1 MNVRTL
7 PLLAAGL
14 LAVALPVLA
23 SDWPQW
29 RGPDRDDVSRE
40 TGLLKTWPKGGP
52 KLLWTFREAGA
63 GYSGPAVVGDRLYSL
78 GADDKS
84 DTIYALDVE
93 TGKKVWSTPIAPVSV
108 LDRGDGPRG
117 TATVD
122 GDLVYG
128 MTGQGVLICV
138 ERTTGKEKW
147 HKSLT
152 KDLGGNIM
160 ARQWGY
166 SESPLVD
173 GDKVVCTPGGKDG
186 TMAALDKMT
195 GAVVWR
201 SKGVTDS
208 AGFSSPIVA
217 EVGGVRQ
224 YIELTARG
232 VIGVDAKDG
241 KLLWRYEDSGFRTA
255 VIPTA
260 IFHDDCVFA
269 TSGYGAGCAFL
280 RLSPSDTGTKYEKIY
295 ANKNMVNHHGGVV
308 LFGENLYGY
317 SDGKGWVCLKFKTG
331 EVVWAE
337 KNALEKGSLT
347 CADGQLYC
355 YGENTGTVVLAEASP
370 TAWKENGR
378 FTIPEKSTI
387 RKAGGTKF
395 WTHPVVANGR
405 LYLRDQDLLF
415 CYDIKGAGAE

>member
-1 MNVRTL
+1 MNARTL

-14 LAVALPVLA
+14 LLTALSLRA

-52 KLLWTFREAGA
+52 KLLWTCREAGA

-84 DTIYALDVE
+84 DTIFALDVQ
-93 TGKKVWSTPIAPVSV
+93 TGKKLWSTPIAPVSV
-108 LDRGDGPRG
+108 LERGDGPRG
-117 TATVD
+117 TPAVD

-128 MTGQGVLICV
+128 LTGQGVLVCV
-138 ERTTGKEKW
+138 ERATGKEKW

-152 KDLGGNIM
+152 KDLNGSLM
-160 ARQWGY
+160 TPKWGY

-173 GDKVVCTPGGKDG
+173 GDKVICTPGGKDG
-186 TMAALDKMT
+186 TLAALDKTT
-195 GAVVWR
+195 GAVLWR
-201 SKGVTDS
+201 SKGVTDAAS
-208 AGFSSPIVA
+208 FSSAIAA

-224 YIELTARG
+224 YVQLTAKG

-260 IFHDDCVFA
+260 VFHDDAVFA
-269 TSGYGAGCAFL
+269 TAGYGAGCVLL
-280 RLSPSDTGTKYEKIY
+280 RLSPAGSGTKYEKVY

-308 LFGENLYGY
+308 LVGDHLYGY
-317 SDGKGWVCLKFKTG
+317 SDGKGWVCLEFKNG
-331 EVVWAE
+331 QVVWAE

-347 CADGQLYC
+347 CAGGQLYC
-355 YGENTGTVVLAEASP
+355 YGENTGTVVLADASP
-370 TAWKENGR
+370 AGWKENGR
-378 FTIPEKSTI
+378 FTIPENSKI
-387 RKAGGTKF
+387 RKSGGTKF

-405 LYLRDQDLLF
+405 LYVRDQDLLF
-415 CYDIKGAGAE
+415 CYDVKSPGAE